1 MSDSIAPQHPH
12 LPSLSI
18 TGFRGA
24 EQLTMPRLGRVTLL
38 AGRNGVG
45 KTTVL
50 DAVRIYAARGQTDAL
65 RELLVRREEFAT
77 GYDKDG
83 DLIDAPLTDALFHGR
98 GNKTQAIVIGPT
110 SGDASLEIRPSSME
124 DLPEYQKSLFDDL
137 VPEDVDVQVLKISF
151 KDTENILLMSLGP
164 DDRRSTYIRKR
175 MERLVAQGRAVPPI
189 RCTSLGPGL
198 LSNPDLARFWDTVT
212 LTDDEPLAVNALRL
226 IFGNRVERATLV
238 GDQNTYRAG
247 RRVMVKLSDQ
257 RGPVPLKSLGD
268 GATRIFGVSLALAN
282 CRDGILLLDE
292 AENGIHHSLQV
303 DFWNMVLCAASANN
317 TQVLATT
324 HSKDCINGFAWA
336 ALKCPGIDANLTRL
350 ERENGEIRAVEY
362 SKEELETAAKQD
374 IEVR

>member
-1 MSDSIAPQHPH
+1 MSDLIAPQHLH

-50 DAVRIYAARGQTDAL
+50 DAVRIYAARGQPDAL

-77 GYDKDG
+77 GYDEDG
-83 DLIDAPLTDALFHGR
+83 DLVDAPLTDALFHGR
-98 GNKTQAIVIGPT
+98 GNKTPAIVIGPT

-137 VPEDVDVQVLKISF
+137 VPEDVDVQVLKVSF

-164 DDRRSTYIRKR
+164 NDRRSTYISNR
-175 MERLVAQGRAVPPI
+175 MRRLAAQDRAVPLV
-189 RCTSLGPGL
+189 RCASLGPGL

-212 LTDDEPLAVNALRL
+212 LTDDERLALDALRL

-238 GDQNTYRAG
+238 GDENTYRAG

-257 RGPVPLKSLGD
+257 PRPVPLKSLGD
-268 GATRIFGVSLALAN
+268 GATRVFGVALALAN

-303 DFWNMVLCAASANN
+303 DFWNMVLRAAGVHN

-336 ALKCPGIDANLTRL
+336 ALKCPDVEGNLTRL